1 MEFLARI
8 VTCDQTYLA
17 QQEEISTISAL
28 IEYIQFVALELESTR
43 T

>member
-1 MEFLARI
+1 MKFLARI

-28 IEYIQFVALELESTR
+28 IEYIYVALELESTR